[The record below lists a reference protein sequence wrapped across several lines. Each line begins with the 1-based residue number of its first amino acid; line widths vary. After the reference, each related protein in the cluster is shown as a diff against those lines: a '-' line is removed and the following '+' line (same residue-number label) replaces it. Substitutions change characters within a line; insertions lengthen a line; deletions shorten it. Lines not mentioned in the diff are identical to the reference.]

1 MTSLGR
7 FISDLETDGLL
18 DTVTTIH
25 CAVLKDIDTGE
36 VRGFRPHEIED
47 YLNELGRASEVW
59 FHNGIGYDEKV
70 LKKLHPERD
79 FSHVTFWD
87 TMVLGYLIH
96 PDIKKTDYER
106 WALWKPYAEFLKAE
120 VKAEAEGKEP
130 PVWQGPVPKYF
141 PGDLIGRHSLKAW
154 GCRLGNFKGDYDGGW
169 ESFNEDMFEY
179 MIQDAEVT
187 YDLYHKLMAHEPSEQ
202 SLVLEHRI
210 ARLCGQIETN
220 GFPFNMEEAAK
231 FLATLVDRREELRR
245 ELKTLFPDW
254 RIRLPDFIPK
264 RDNKTRGYKAG
275 VPVEKWKDV
284 EFNPSSRDHIEYCF
298 KSKYNWKPKEFTD
311 GGKAKIDED
320 VLASLDYP
328 EAQKLAEF
336 FTIDKRISQLA
347 EGDQA
352 WMKLCKG
359 GKIHARYTPN
369 GANTG
374 RATHS
379 KPNISAV
386 PRVSSILGREC
397 RALFHVPDGWVQ
409 IGADQQGLE
418 LRCLASDLAV
428 FDGGE
433 YAKVV
438 CEGDVHTTNRIAFGL
453 HLRDSSKTAIYAVCY
468 GAGDEKLGTI
478 AVEDARKANQPVPKG
493 RLTAIGSAMRE
504 KFESDLPAY
513 KKLVTTVKSAASRG
527 WIKGIDKRKIGIRGQ
542 HAALN
547 TRLQSAGAVICKQ
560 WLCDFDDLLKSK
572 GFKHGWDGEYAFLSF
587 SHDEVQVA
595 VKDNPELIEIVKE
608 AAIETGRNAG
618 IPYDFKCPLD
628 VEVKIGK
635 NWATCH

>member
-1 MTSLGR
+1 LTSLGR

-595 VKDNPELIEIVKE
+595 VRDNPELIEIVKE
-608 AAIETGRNAG
+608 AAIVTGRSAG

-628 VEVKIGK
+628 VEVKVGK

>member
-595 VKDNPELIEIVKE
+595 VRDNPELIEIVKE
-608 AAIETGRNAG
+608 AAIVTGRSAG

-628 VEVKIGK
+628 VEVKVGK

>member
-513 KKLVTTVKSAASRG
+513 KKLVTTVKSAAGRG

-595 VKDNPELIEIVKE
+595 VRDNPELIEIVKE
-608 AAIETGRNAG
+608 AAIVTGRSAG

-628 VEVKIGK
+628 VEVKVGK

>member
-595 VKDNPELIEIVKE
+595 VRDNPELIEIVKE
-608 AAIETGRNAG
+608 AAIVTGRSAG

-628 VEVKIGK
+628 VEVKVGK
-635 NWATCH
+635 NWAT

>member
-47 YLNELGRASEVW
+47 YLNELGKASEVW

-595 VKDNPELIEIVKE
+595 VRDNPELIEIVKE
-608 AAIETGRNAG
+608 AAIVTGRSAG

-628 VEVKIGK
+628 VEVKVGK

>member
-47 YLNELGRASEVW
+47 YLNELGKASEVW

>member
-47 YLNELGRASEVW
+47 YLNELGKASEVW

-210 ARLCGQIETN
+210 ARLCDQIETN